1 MVTEG
6 EDVNMGPET
15 LALVLVMAL
24 VTSDLGMV
32 EENWAPFW
40 RRIGVIKGGFVSR
53 FCLIFNSKN
62 EKAAQKGDKIW
73 VSPELPPINNIQT
86 E

>member
-1 MVTEG
+1 M
-6 EDVNMGPET
+6 
-15 LALVLVMAL
+15 
-24 VTSDLGMV
+24 
-32 EENWAPFW
+32 
-40 RRIGVIKGGFVSR
+40 SR